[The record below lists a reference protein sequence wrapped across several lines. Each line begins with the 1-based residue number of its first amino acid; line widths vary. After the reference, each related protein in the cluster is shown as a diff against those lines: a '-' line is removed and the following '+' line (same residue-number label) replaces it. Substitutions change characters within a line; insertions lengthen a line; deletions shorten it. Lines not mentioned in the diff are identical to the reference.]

1 MKKYDTGTATLTTQ
15 DYIELVKCKEIV
27 KALLEGCSVFELN
40 GKHEGY
46 SFWGNQTLIELLLPI
61 EFAEAKKRADEKWL
75 NKKEGEKKS
84 V

>member
-27 KALLEGCSVFELN
+27 KSLLEGCSVFEFS
-40 GKHEGY
+40 GKHNGY
-46 SFWGNQTLIELLLPI
+46 SLWGNQTLIETLFPV
-61 EFAEAKKRADEKWL
+61 EFAEAKKKADEKWL
-75 NKKEGEKKS
+75 KKKEGELTN

>member
-15 DYIELVKCKEIV
+15 DYIELIKCKEIV
-27 KALLEGCSVFELN
+27 KSLLEGCSVFELN

-46 SFWGNQTLIELLLPI
+46 SLWGNQTLIETLFPT
-61 EFAEAKKRADEKWL
+61 EFAEAKKKADEKWL
-75 NKKEGEKKS
+75 KKKGELTN